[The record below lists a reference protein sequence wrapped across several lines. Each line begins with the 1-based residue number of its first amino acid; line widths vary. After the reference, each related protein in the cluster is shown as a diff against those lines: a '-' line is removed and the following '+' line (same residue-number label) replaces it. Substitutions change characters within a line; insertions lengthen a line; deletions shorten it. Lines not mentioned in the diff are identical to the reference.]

1 MSSVSNNAVIE
12 IFKRVYGETYDLVP
26 NDQQLSKDIDWVD
39 GDKVGDDF
47 REDVILGDE
56 VGVTFGGSG
65 QEAFEINP
73 AIAGTVKQTSVSPY
87 VIMLPSIL
95 PFATISRSLGD
106 DQSFLR
112 ATQFITKNNLKSHE
126 RFQETMRFYG
136 QASKLLGYCSY
147 FTGTYRGV
155 SFTNGSGTLNSVAFT
170 NGVNSA
176 GKLILLSPGDFA
188 SGIWIGR
195 KGVRVAQVD
204 STGAIVASGKLVS
217 VQSKYGYIGVDFTP
231 VAPSA
236 ASGSGSVRLAFYDQV
251 TTGEMIGMHKILST
265 QSGTLFGIP
274 VANYELFRGNYVD
287 YKAAGGTGVKLTL
300 GRLQDAIADGVN
312 GGGLEGDLVAYV
324 NPLNWA
330 TLSTTEAGLRVY
342 DKSYSENNAQ
352 NGFKD
357 IEYYSQNGKITIKAH
372 RHVMEGDCF
381 ITKRGTWKRSGSA
394 QPGFRVPGIEDE
406 LIRPLEN
413 QAGFQFKSYSD
424 EYLFTPEPA
433 QNILLTGLNPESA
446 S

>member
-1 MSSVSNNAVIE
+1 MSSVSNNQVIE
-12 IFKRVYGETYDLVP
+12 IFKRVYGESHDLVP
-26 NDQQLSKDIDWVD
+26 DDQQLSKDIEWVE
-39 GDKVGDDF
+39 GDRVGDDF

-56 VGVTFGGSG
+56 VGITLGGSG
-65 QEAFEINP
+65 QDAFEINP

-87 VIMLPSIL
+87 VMMLPSIL

-106 DQSFLR
+106 DQAFMR

-136 QASKLLGYCSY
+136 QADKLLGYASY

-155 SFTNGSGTLNSVAFT
+155 SFTTGTGTLNSVTFT
-170 NGVNSA
+170 NGVNTAS
-176 GKLILLSPGDFA
+176 KLILLAPGDFA
-188 SGIWIGR
+188 SGIWVGR

-204 STGAIVASGKLVS
+204 SAGVVQASGKLVS
-217 VQSKYGYIGVDFTP
+217 VQSKFGYIGVDFTP
-231 VAPSA
+231 VAPTA
-236 ASGSGSVRLAFYDQV
+236 ATGSGSLRLCFYDQAS
-251 TTGEMIGMHKILST
+251 TGEMVGMYKILGT
-265 QSGTLFGIP
+265 QTGTLFNIP
-274 VANYELFRGNYVD
+274 VANYELFRGNFVN
-287 YKAAGGTGVKLTL
+287 YKASGGQGRKLSLAG
-300 GRLQDAIADGVN
+300 LQEAIADGVN

-330 TLSTTEAGLRVY
+330 TVSTTEAGLRVY
-342 DKSYSENNAQ
+342 DKSYSPSKAE
-352 NGFKD
+352 NGFMD
-357 IEYYSQNGKITIKAH
+357 IEYYSQNGKLTIKAH

-394 QPGFRVPGIEDE
+394 QPGFKVPGIEDE

-433 QNILLTGLNPESA
+433 QNILITGINWESA
-446 S
+446 A